1 MPDEAVGTAG
11 LDSPVGRDD
20 SERPPERAETR
31 QRNQE
36 AGKLHQ
42 LAGEMREAAVRRS
55 REEHREATDGR
66 GKPCDRPDAQL
77 DRRAPDEE
85 EDRSPALEEGDPEPG
100 GCSRGTP
107 VREVRPGEE
116 REQADQQGARKER
129 TDAASRQPGSW
140 LPLRNPTRCRATRWR
155 QRTPCDPRNA
165 GARIRTN
172 ITGRMKIA
180 IGTSIFTGA
189 FCARSSA

>member
-1 MPDEAVGTAG
+1 M
-11 LDSPVGRDD
+11 
-20 SERPPERAETR
+20 RPA
-31 QRNQE
+31 
-36 AGKLHQ
+36 
-42 LAGEMREAAVRRS
+42 
-55 REEHREATDGR
+55 
-66 GKPCDRPDAQL
+66 DAQL

-100 GCSRGTP
+100 GRSRGPP
-107 VREVRPGEE
+107 VREVRPREE
-116 REQADQQGARKER
+116 HEQADQQGARRSAPKWRPVRLDRAPAPEPHPL
-129 TDAASRQPGSW
+129 PG
-140 LPLRNPTRCRATRWR
+140 NPWR

>member
-1 MPDEAVGTAG
+1 MPDEAVGTPG

-20 SERPPERAETR
+20 SERSPERAEAR
-31 QRNQE
+31 QCNQD
-36 AGKLHQ
+36 AGELQQ

-55 REEHREATDGR
+55 RKEHREATDGR
-66 GKPCDRPDAQL
+66 GKPRDRPDAQL

-107 VREVRPGEE
+107 VQKFDQAKSANKPTSRARERSATTRRPVRPDRSPAPEPHPL
-116 REQADQQGARKER
+116 
-129 TDAASRQPGSW
+129 PGHQ
-140 LPLRNPTRCRATRWR
+140 WR
-155 QRTPCDPRNA
+155 QRTPWDPRNA